1 MLETYMKN
9 KGTTKTIFH
18 NNNTNIVKEY
28 DWDVDY
34 DGDKARVS
42 IDSKENGRPGHYEL
56 EFDNND
62 LANILKVNSVKK
74 PINQRLLDDFNFN
87 DFNTNNFNEPNI
99 IKIENTTPSLLKA
112 VNNSEFQNPIE
123 NPLQN
128 MLYEIDNIK
137 ENTYPSLV
145 IDIIK
150 SKPKTRKRHKRIIYK
165 QNPITNVQIKKYK
178 TKKRPNVKIHRVFRI
193 PKTQD
198 I

>member
-1 MLETYMKN
+1 MLQTYMKN

-74 PINQRLLDDFNFN
+74 PITQRLLDDFNFN
-87 DFNTNNFNEPNI
+87 N
-99 IKIENTTPSLLKA
+99 
-112 VNNSEFQNPIE
+112 
-123 NPLQN
+123 
-128 MLYEIDNIK
+128 K
-137 ENTYPSLV
+137 E
-145 IDIIK
+145 
-150 SKPKTRKRHKRIIYK
+150 
-165 QNPITNVQIKKYK
+165 
-178 TKKRPNVKIHRVFRI
+178 
-193 PKTQD
+193 
-198 I
+198 